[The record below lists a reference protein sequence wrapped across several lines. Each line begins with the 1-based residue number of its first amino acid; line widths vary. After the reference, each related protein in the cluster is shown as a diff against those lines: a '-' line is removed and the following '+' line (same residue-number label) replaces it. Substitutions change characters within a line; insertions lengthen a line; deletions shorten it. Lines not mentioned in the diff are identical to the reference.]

1 MRQRTEPK
9 HKKGSRK
16 DNEASK
22 LSKFQGTTQK
32 AHAKNRGVDIQNLSH
47 FRIIRGLSLQPQSKI
62 QEPNKLKKNGKKSWR
77 VITLH
82 VSHQKRRTNTQYFCS
97 RVATKKRKIGKGNDE
112 EKLTHFKQK

>member
-9 HKKGSRK
+9 HKKGSRR

-47 FRIIRGLSLQPQSKI
+47 FRRIRGLSLQPQSKI
-62 QEPNKLKKNGKKSWR
+62 QEPNKLKKKWKKELESYKIACQPSKETYKHSVLLQSGR
-77 VITLH
+77 
-82 VSHQKRRTNTQYFCS
+82 NE
-97 RVATKKRKIGKGNDE
+97 KKENWKGNDE